1 MLGTF
6 RHNSAF
12 FVNRLH
18 LRKRIIFIKFGYAGM
33 NFVAVK
39 IFAAEICKNAL
50 YAAETAFHADSAF
63 LFGKNSFNIQK
74 ADTGGIAAFFHAIR
88 VAQVFAE
95 HLVTAANAENNSP
108 FMRVLQNFRFKTT
121 LTQPFQV
128 ANSIFGAG
136 NDNHIGIFQIL
147 HFIYITQGNAGNK
160 FKHVKIGVVG
170 HARNTHNSNINRF
183 NFGMFG

>member
-1 MLGTF
+1 
-6 RHNSAF
+6 
-12 FVNRLH
+12 
-18 LRKRIIFIKFGYAGM
+18 M

-39 IFAAEICKNAL
+39 IFAAEVCKNAL
-50 YAAETAFHADSAF
+50 HAAETAFHADSAF
-63 LFGKNSFNIQK
+63 LFGKNGFNIQK
-74 ADTGGIAAFFHAIR
+74 ADTGGIAAFFNAIR

-108 FMRVLQNFRFKTT
+108 FMRVLQNFRFKTA
-121 LTQPFQV
+121 LAQPFQV

-170 HARNTHNSNINRF
+170 HARNTHNGNINRF